1 MSLSKKAAKAKKIEV
16 KPSVLDWCKQQVKDG
31 KDLTI
36 HWEGGGDSGWVY
48 FQIDGQTVEN
58 EYTEY
63 LVSMMYAEL
72 DYGSWAGEFSA
83 TGEATF
89 DADEEAFVGIDNYSE
104 DDTEVKECEFKFTV
118 PKKLWFDSISIHTE
132 VDEYDEPAVVEVS
145 FNLKNGF
152 LTSEHHA
159 QADKISSVLQKQV
172 DNFTTDYCNNNND
185 FRNVW
190 DDDTFQLTDAVEKD
204 DHLEFIIPNIRIGIM
219 QTEEKDIYLQIDEE
233 DVIQE
238 D

>member
-16 KPSVLDWCKQQVKDG
+16 KKTVLEWCKEQVKDG

-36 HWEGGGDSGWVY
+36 HWEGGGDSGWAY
-48 FQIDGQTVEN
+48 FQIDGEQVEN
-58 EYTEY
+58 EYTSH
-63 LVSMMYAEL
+63 LVDAMYHEL

-89 DADEEAFVGIDNYSE
+89 DAYENAFVGVDNYSE
-104 DDTEVKECEFKFTV
+104 DSTEVKECQFKFTV
-118 PKKLWFDSISIHTE
+118 PKKLWFDSISIHIE
-132 VDEYDEPAVVEVS
+132 AEYDECATVEAS

-152 LTSEHHA
+152 LTSEHNA
-159 QADKISSVLQKQV
+159 EIDKVSKSLIEQV
-172 DNFTTDYCNNNND
+172 NEFVIDYQNGNSN
-185 FRNVW
+185 FRNIW
-190 DDDTFQLTDAVEKD
+190 DTQTIELKSAIEKD
-204 DHLEFIIPNIRIGIM
+204 DYLEFTIPNISVGVM
-219 QTEEKDIYLQIDEE
+219 ETEEKDIYLIVNEE